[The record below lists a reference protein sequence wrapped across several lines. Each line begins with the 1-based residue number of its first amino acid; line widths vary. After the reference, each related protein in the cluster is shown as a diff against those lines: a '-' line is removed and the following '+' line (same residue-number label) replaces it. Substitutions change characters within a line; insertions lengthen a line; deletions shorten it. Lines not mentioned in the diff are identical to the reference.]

1 MRDKSLLVL
10 ASSFEL
16 ATGVVAVA
24 APGLVA
30 KVLFSVDLTAGEK
43 ATSRLWGFGLLSLSI
58 ACWPRDGEDYTQA
71 TRALFLY
78 NALAFCYLGYL
89 RIVGEFSSFSFAGLY
104 CSWIADAAVCP
115 SGVRRRDRKV
125 RRLDVRQGSVES
137 LCMLC
142 W

>member
-89 RIVGEFSSFSFAGLY
+89 RIVGEFSSFFLLPVCIVHGLLTLLF
-104 CSWIADAAVCP
+104 
-115 SGVRRRDRKV
+115 VRPVYEGAIERSD
-125 RRLDVRQGSVES
+125 D
-137 LCMLC
+137 
-142 W
+142 